1 MRASVSEA
9 TRPDLEAP
17 ARGAVACTW
26 YLHGTLPRHAI
37 TALTATALLGAAIE
51 PACSPRT
58 PNRAPAARASRTPPE
73 PPSPPAPDLE
83 APSPDD
89 EVDTASS
96 PHSDSTPPGPLGD
109 LPTPDVERIEARLRA
124 GRGLTAD
131 CGMSI
136 TETCRFHLYLAHWGK
151 LEPSE
156 RCLAWREAARQRPDA
171 PAARMTTVRAHLP
184 PGADESAFHSAL
196 ELMSSSIVQCYE
208 EGLAGGPPFEARIA
222 VRLTVDARGCITRA
236 VDVGSSFPTSRMRRC
251 TINLFLAKAL
261 PAPTAAPATV
271 KLNLALSPD
280 PSRTQTPP

>member
-1 MRASVSEA
+1 MAA
-9 TRPDLEAP
+9 T
-17 ARGAVACTW
+17 
-26 YLHGTLPRHAI
+26 HA
-37 TALTATALLGAAIE
+37 
-51 PACSPRT
+51 
-58 PNRAPAARASRTPPE
+58 ASRTPPE
-73 PPSPPAPDLE
+73 PASPPAPDLE
-83 APSPDD
+83 SPTEPSSDD
-89 EVDTASS
+89 EVETPSS
-96 PHSDSTPPGPLGD
+96 RRSGSTTPGPTGGLS
-109 LPTPDVERIEARLRA
+109 LADVERIEARLRA

-131 CGMSI
+131 CGLSI

-151 LEPSE
+151 IEPSE

-271 KLNLALSPD
+271 KLTLALSPD
-280 PSRTQTPP
+280 LSRTQTPP